1 MEQRKD
7 MEESQLAIA
16 EHLLV
21 IGGSAG
27 SLDVLLHVLPKV
39 KRPLHIAI
47 AIVLHRK
54 SSTQTSL
61 SDLLVVKTKHM
72 VKEADD
78 KEMIQQGF
86 VYLAPADYHLLIEQD
101 RTFALDD
108 SEKVNFSR
116 PSIDVT
122 FETAAEVYKNKLTCL
137 LLSGANNDGT
147 EGLKYVKAMGGRIWI
162 QDPRNAEV
170 SQMPKN
176 ALTTINPDAILD
188 EGKMADFI
196 NCLD

>member
-7 MEESQLAIA
+7 MEESQLASA
-16 EHLLV
+16 DRVLV

-27 SLDVLLHVLPKV
+27 SLDVLLHVLPQV
-39 KRPLHIAI
+39 KRPLRIAI
-47 AIVLHRK
+47 IIVLHRK
-54 SSTQTSL
+54 SSAQTSL
-61 SDLLVVKTKHM
+61 SDLFIVKTKHL

-78 KEMIQQGF
+78 KEKIQQGII
-86 VYLAPADYHLLIEQD
+86 YLAPADYHLLIEED
-101 RTFALDD
+101 RSFALDD

-122 FETAAEVYKNKLTCL
+122 FETAAEVFKDNLTCL

-147 EGLKYVKAMGGRIWI
+147 EGLKHVKAFGGRIWV
-162 QDPRNAEV
+162 QDPQNAEV

-176 ALTTINPDAILD
+176 ALNTIKADAILN
-188 EGKMADFI
+188 EEEMADFI

>member
-1 MEQRKD
+1 
-7 MEESQLAIA
+7 MEEGQLAVPARI
-16 EHLLV
+16 LV

-39 KRPLHIAI
+39 KRPLRIAI
-47 AIVLHRK
+47 IIVLHRK
-54 SSTQTSL
+54 SSVQTSL
-61 SDLLVVKTKHM
+61 SDLLAVKTKHR

-78 KEMIQQGF
+78 KEKIQQGF
-86 VYLAPADYHLLIEQD
+86 IYLAPADYHLLIEQD
-101 RTFALDD
+101 YSFALDD

-122 FETAAEVYKNKLTCL
+122 FETAAEIYKDKLTCL

-147 EGLKYVKAMGGRIWI
+147 EGLKHVKAYGGGVWI
-162 QDPRNAEV
+162 QDPLNAEV

-176 ALTTINPDAILD
+176 ALARIKADAVLRED
-188 EGKMADFI
+188 QMADFI

>member
-7 MEESQLAIA
+7 MEESQLASA
-16 EHLLV
+16 DRVLV

-27 SLDVLLHVLPKV
+27 SLDVLLHVLPQV
-39 KRPLHIAI
+39 KRPLRIAI
-47 AIVLHRK
+47 IIVLHRK
-54 SSTQTSL
+54 SSAQTSL
-61 SDLLVVKTKHM
+61 SDLFIVKTKHL

-78 KEMIQQGF
+78 KEKIQQGII
-86 VYLAPADYHLLIEQD
+86 YLAPADYHLLIEED
-101 RTFALDD
+101 RSFALDD

-122 FETAAEVYKNKLTCL
+122 FETAAEVFKDNLTCL

-147 EGLKYVKAMGGRIWI
+147 EGLKHVKTFGGRIWV
-162 QDPRNAEV
+162 QDPQNAEV

-176 ALTTINPDAILD
+176 ALNTIKADAILN
-188 EGKMADFI
+188 EEEMADFI

>member
-7 MEESQLAIA
+7 MEESPLAIA
-16 EHLLV
+16 EHILV

-27 SLDVLLHVLPKV
+27 SLDVLLHVLPQV
-39 KRPLHIAI
+39 KRPLRFAI
-47 AIVLHRK
+47 IIVLHRK
-54 SSTQTSL
+54 SSTQSSL
-61 SDLLVVKTKHM
+61 SDLFVAKTKHL

-78 KEMIQQGF
+78 KEKIQKGII
-86 VYLAPADYHLLIEQD
+86 YLAPADYHLLIEED
-101 RTFALDD
+101 RTFAMDD

-122 FETAAEVYKNKLTCL
+122 FETAAEVFKDKLTCL

-147 EGLKYVKAMGGRIWI
+147 EGLKRVKALGGRIWI
-162 QDPRNAEV
+162 QDPKNAEV
-170 SQMPKN
+170 SQMPKS
-176 ALTTINPDAILD
+176 ALNSVKADAILD
-188 EGKMADFI
+188 EEKMADFI